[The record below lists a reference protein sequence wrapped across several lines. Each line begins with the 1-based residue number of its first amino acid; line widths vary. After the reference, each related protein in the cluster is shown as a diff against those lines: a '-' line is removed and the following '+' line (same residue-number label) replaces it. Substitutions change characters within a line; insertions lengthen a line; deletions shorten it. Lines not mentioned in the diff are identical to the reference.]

1 METKFREEKFYGLTF
16 SDDLLKLILQKKE
29 KKNFRDRQKSGF
41 RDRWIFFKVIYFKIE
56 NQKQR
61 SGVHQS
67 N

>member
-1 METKFREEKFYGLTF
+1 MEIKFREEKFYGLTF